1 MDDARRQ
8 YNKRMTLALV
18 VYAILLAV
26 SVPLTSMYPD
36 AVWRFPVAVTP
47 MAPFIYAIAANV
59 RYLRYAD
66 ELQQRIKLEALAI
79 AFGATAAVTFC
90 YGFLEH
96 VGLPHINWWFVWPVM
111 GASWILAN
119 MYAERR
125 YR

>member
-1 MDDARRQ
+1 
-8 YNKRMTLALV
+8 
-18 VYAILLAV
+18 
-26 SVPLTSMYPD
+26 
-36 AVWRFPVAVTP
+36 
-47 MAPFIYAIAANV
+47 MAPFIYVIASIRPLLAV
-59 RYLRYAD
+59 WSTSSSSAS
-66 ELQQRIKLEALAI
+66 KLEALAI
-79 AFGATAAVTFC
+79 AFGATAAITFC

>member
-1 MDDARRQ
+1 MDDARKQ
-8 YNKRMTLALV
+8 YLRRMTIALV

-47 MAPFIYAIAANV
+47 MAPFIYVIALSV
-59 RYLRYAD
+59 RYLRMVD

>member
-1 MDDARRQ
+1 MDDARKQ
-8 YNKRMTLALV
+8 YLRRMTIALV

-59 RYLRYAD
+59 RYLRSVD

>member
-1 MDDARRQ
+1 MDDARKQ
-8 YNKRMTLALV
+8 YLRRMTIALV
-18 VYAILLAV
+18 VYTVILAA
-26 SVPLTSMYPD
+26 SGALTSAYPD
-36 AVWRFPVAVTP
+36 SVWRFPVAVTP
-47 MAPFIYAIAANV
+47 MAPFIYAIAENV
-59 RYLRYAD
+59 RYLRSVD

-79 AFGATAAVTFC
+79 AFGATAAGTFC

>member
-36 AVWRFPVAVTP
+36 AVWRFPVAVVP
-47 MAPFIYAIAANV
+47 MAPFIYVIASSV
-59 RYLRYAD
+59 RYLRMVD
-66 ELQQRIKLEALAI
+66 ELQQRIQLEALAI
-79 AFGATAAVTFC
+79 AFGATAAITFC

>member
-59 RYLRYAD
+59 RYLRSVD

-96 VGLPHINWWFVWPVM
+96 VGLPHINWWFAWPVM

>member
-1 MDDARRQ
+1 
-8 YNKRMTLALV
+8 MTIALL
-18 VYAILLAV
+18 VYAVILAV
-26 SVPLTSMYPD
+26 SVPLTSVFAE

-47 MAPFIYAIAANV
+47 MAPFVYAIASYV
-59 RYLRYAD
+59 RYLRMVD
-66 ELQQRIKLEALAI
+66 ELQQRIQLEALAI
-79 AFGATAAVTFC
+79 AFGATAAFTFC

-111 GASWILAN
+111 GISWILAS